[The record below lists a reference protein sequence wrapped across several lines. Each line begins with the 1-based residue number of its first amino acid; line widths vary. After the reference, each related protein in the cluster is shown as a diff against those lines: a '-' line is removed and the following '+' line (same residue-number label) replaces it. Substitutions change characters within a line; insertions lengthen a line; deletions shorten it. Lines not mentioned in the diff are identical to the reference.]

1 MAKKK
6 NGKRKSNGKHLSI
19 MGVKAAAAG
28 LQYLNIGNAVMA
40 AQNGDWEYALTAL
53 AVEDG
58 NKKRDFMQ
66 VAGKKIIGKRIFGR
80 CEIASIGGH
89 DITIF

>member
-28 LQYLNIGNAVMA
+28 VQYLNVGEAVQA
-40 AQNGDWEYALTAL
+40 AQAGDWEFALTAL
-53 AVEDG
+53 AREDPQ
-58 NKKRDFMQ
+58 KRQDFMQ
-66 VAGKKIIGKRIFGR
+66 AAGKKIIGSRIFGR
-80 CEIASIGGH
+80 CQVASIGGH
-89 DITIF
+89 DVTIF